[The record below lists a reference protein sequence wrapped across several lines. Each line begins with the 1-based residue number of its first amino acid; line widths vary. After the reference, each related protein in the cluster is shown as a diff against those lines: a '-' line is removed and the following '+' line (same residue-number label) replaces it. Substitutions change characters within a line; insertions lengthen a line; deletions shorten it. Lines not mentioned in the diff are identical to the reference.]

1 MKKLLILLILI
12 SSCSTYQVVQE
23 PYNGPWLD
31 VPDTVKVDTLNY
43 AQLKWKLKTDFR
55 FRYDF
60 ATYAMNQPYSW
71 YMNNRFSRYWR
82 PFNSFDI
89 YWNSTQYWTDWAFG
103 YGHSWHSPFYNS
115 WWHNSYSNNNWI
127 NNSQIS
133 YSVGRRS
140 SRPIIKRD
148 KVDIVA
154 SKIKTIIKRNNNI
167 IVHNKKIKPI
177 VNNKNI
183 RVYDKPNN
191 NVRIYQR
198 PNTNNF
204 NSKPNISRQK
214 VNSTKVVL
222 REKQL
227 K

>member
-12 SSCSTYQVVQE
+12 TSCSTYKIVQE
-23 PYNGPWLD
+23 PYTGPWLD
-31 VPDTVKVDTLNY
+31 VPATVKVDTLNY
-43 AQLKWKLKTDFR
+43 RQMQWKLRTDFR
-55 FRYDF
+55 FRFDF
-60 ATYAMNQPYSW
+60 AKYAMNQPYSW

-103 YGHSWHSPFYNS
+103 YGHSWNSPFYNT
-115 WWHNSYSNNNWI
+115 WWSSSYSNNNWI

-133 YSVGRRS
+133 YNIGRRS
-140 SRPIIKRD
+140 SRSIVKRD
-148 KVDIVA
+148 RVDVVA

-167 IVHNKKIKPI
+167 AVHNKKIKPI
-177 VNNKNI
+177 VNNNSI
-183 RVYDKPNN
+183 RVYKKPSN

-198 PNTNNF
+198 PNQNSF
-204 NSKPNISRQK
+204 NSKPIISRQK

-222 REKQL
+222 RKNN
-227 K
+227 

>member
-1 MKKLLILLILI
+1 
-12 SSCSTYQVVQE
+12 
-23 PYNGPWLD
+23 
-31 VPDTVKVDTLNY
+31 
-43 AQLKWKLKTDFR
+43 
-55 FRYDF
+55 
-60 ATYAMNQPYSW
+60 
-71 YMNNRFSRYWR
+71 
-82 PFNSFDI
+82 
-89 YWNSTQYWTDWAFG
+89 
-103 YGHSWHSPFYNS
+103 
-115 WWHNSYSNNNWI
+115 
-127 NNSQIS
+127 
-133 YSVGRRS
+133 
-140 SRPIIKRD
+140 
-148 KVDIVA
+148 
-154 SKIKTIIKRNNNI
+154 
-167 IVHNKKIKPI
+167 VHNKKIKPI